1 MKAVVLSGGGS
12 KGAYQIGVWRALRKL
27 NISYDLVT
35 GTSVGALNGA
45 LMVQKDYLK
54 GLWLWYNM
62 DFKLIF
68 GEEIKA
74 DYNTKDGKKEILKH
88 YTKNILL
95 DGGMDITKL
104 ENTVSKVLNTK
115 KFYKSPVDMGF
126 VTFKLSKLEPM
137 LMKKKN
143 IKPEK
148 LKDYLIASAS
158 CFPAFKKKKI
168 DNEDYIDGGIY
179 DNLPIN
185 LAIDMGATEII
196 AVDLK
201 EVGIKQKVK
210 NKNIPIIYISPNNDI
225 GSFLVFQKDYAR
237 LAMHFGYNDTMKVF
251 KKLEGNKY
259 TFKKGE
265 LEKNYLKYKNIY
277 FNKIKDIFLDNENNK
292 MLDKVIKI
300 TALKRI
306 IYNDIQRNTI
316 KEFNKHIE
324 LLGIL
329 FDIDQTKI
337 YTANKFNKK
346 LISYYNSS
354 KDEEIKSKIK
364 NHNLKMLF
372 NNKYTIKYIVKE
384 LENNKNKKDII
395 NLAILFPNEF
405 LAAVY
410 ICSIK

>member
-1 MKAVVLSGGGS
+1 MRAVVLSGGGS
-12 KGAYQIGVWRALRKL
+12 KGAYQIGVWRALKKL

-54 GLWLWYNM
+54 GLLLWYNM

-74 DYNTKDGKKEILKH
+74 NYNTKDGKKEILKH

-95 DGGMDITKL
+95 DGGMDITRL
-104 ENTVSKVLNTK
+104 ENTVSKFLNVQ

-126 VTFKLSKLEPM
+126 ITFKLSKLEPM
-137 LMKKKN
+137 LMKKKE
-143 IKPEK
+143 IEPEK

-196 AVDLK
+196 AIDLK

-210 NKNIPIIYISPNNDI
+210 DKNIPITYISPNNDI

-251 KKLEGNKY
+251 KKLEGDKY

-306 IYNDIQRNTI
+306 IYNDQNTI
-316 KEFNKHIE
+316 KEFNKNIE
-324 LLGIL
+324 SLGIL
-329 FDIDQTKI
+329 FDINQTKI

-346 LISYYNSS
+346 IISHYSNS
-354 KDEEIKSKIK
+354 KDEDVKSKIK
-364 NHNLKMLF
+364 NHNFKMLF
-372 NNKYTIKYIVKE
+372 NDKYTIKYIVRE
-384 LENNKNKKDII
+384 LENNNNKKDII
-395 NLAILFPNEF
+395 NLALLFPNEF
-405 LAAVY
+405 LSAVY
-410 ICSIK
+410 IYSIK